1 MNRNNPRQPRRS
13 TDRGAIMTDQATS
26 QTIYNGDLKVI
37 IPAVDTQSLLE
48 ILGDDGSTTIYTCER
63 AGRHGAVEIYRAGVA
78 RGAAA
83 TPLRYPPT
91 FCLALIAASSA
102 GKHQLEALRHAWS
115 LGAEGFVPE
124 VTFIHSTGGR
134 DAASAAVHRALFEAI
149 AQTHGAS
156 AARLLVL
163 QRQYAAFRAVHDQL
177 QNAFDTV
184 ESFLA
189 RTQLAP
195 TWVAFAC
202 EPSETAVGPPNPG
215 DPFQIT
221 QLLPL
226 PSQGLAAVELHAT
239 PADIAAEGSLRVNLE
254 TCEDSRTLGEWA
266 IPYQSVPD
274 GWIFLDL
281 PEIDIAPRQSVL
293 LTAIW
298 DAQSGISPKLSLTAL
313 QPVPESRIQI
323 AGNGH
328 GERSLALRLHIG
340 LPGSR
345 RVVHPFHV
353 GVMTQPHIGRLGR
366 RLPQSVLRRIAEVDP
381 LPGGEPLVRLFE
393 DASGIELR
401 SVNGTPTVAKLP
413 GALPAGAR
421 RLTATIK
428 TEDPDGPLVEYALLA
443 LDSQGGYKHVL
454 EKGRATG
461 DGGGFSGWLP
471 IHPAFAT
478 QLHLDLPEPSTEPL
492 DLYLAARVAAGEEA
506 ECARAQWLELIVD
519 AFREPAVP

>member
-1 MNRNNPRQPRRS
+1 MNPVQPRRS
-13 TDRGAIMTDQATS
+13 TDRGGIVTDQATS

-37 IPAVDTQSLLE
+37 TPATDLQPLLE
-48 ILGDDGSTTIYTCER
+48 IWGDNSSTIIYTCER
-63 AGRHGAVEIYRAGVA
+63 VGRYGPTEIYRAGMA
-78 RGAAA
+78 HGIAA
-83 TPLRYPPT
+83 TPLEYPPT
-91 FCLALIAASSA
+91 FCLALIAASA
-102 GKHQLEALRHAWS
+102 GGKRQLEALRSAWA
-115 LGAEGFVPE
+115 LGAEGFLPE
-124 VTFIHSTGGR
+124 VTFIDSTDGH
-134 DAASAAVHRALFEAI
+134 DAAEAAVHRTLFEAM
-149 AQTHGAS
+149 AQIHGAS
-156 AARLLVL
+156 AARLLTL

-202 EPSETAVGPPNPG
+202 EPSETTVGPQNPG
-215 DPFQIT
+215 EPYQIT

-226 PSQGLAAVELHAT
+226 PSQGLAAVELHAI
-239 PADIAAEGSLRVNLE
+239 PADIAAEGSLRVSLD
-254 TCEDSRTLGEWA
+254 TCDDCRTLGEWA
-266 IPYQSVPD
+266 IPYKSVPD

-298 DAQSGISPKLSLTAL
+298 NTQSGIPPKLSLTAL
-313 QPVPESRIQI
+313 QPIPESRIQI
-323 AGNGH
+323 AGNEQA
-328 GERSLALRLHIG
+328 ERSLALRLHIG

-345 RVVHPFHV
+345 RVAHPFHV

-366 RLPQSVLRRIAEVDP
+366 RLPPSVLRRIAEVDP
-381 LPGGEPLVRLFE
+381 VSGGDPLVRLLE
-393 DASGIELR
+393 DASAIELR
-401 SVNGTPTVAKLP
+401 PVNGSPTVAKLP

-428 TEDPDGPLVEYALLA
+428 TEDPDGSFVEYALLA
-443 LDSQGGYKHVL
+443 LHARGAYKRVL
-454 EKGRATG
+454 DKGRVNR

-478 QLHLDLPEPSTEPL
+478 QLHLDILEPSTEPL
-492 DLYLAARVAAGEEA
+492 DIYLAARLA
-506 ECARAQWLELIVD
+506 EGQTADCAKAQWLEFIVD
-519 AFREPAVP
+519 AFREPVAP

>member
-1 MNRNNPRQPRRS
+1 MNRNNSVRPRSS

-26 QTIYNGDLKVI
+26 QTIYDGDLKVI

-78 RGAAA
+78 RGTPA
-83 TPLRYPPT
+83 TPVRYPPT

-102 GKHQLEALRHAWS
+102 GKHQLDALRRAWS
-115 LGAEGFVPE
+115 LGAEGFLPE
-124 VTFIHSTGGR
+124 VTLIDSTGGR
-134 DAASAAVHRALFEAI
+134 DAAAAAVHRALFEAI

-156 AARLLVL
+156 AARLLTL

-202 EPSETAVGPPNPG
+202 EPSEITVGLQNP
-215 DPFQIT
+215 DEPYQIT

-226 PSQGLAAVELHAT
+226 PSQGLAAVEVHAI
-239 PADIAAEGSLRVNLE
+239 PADTAAEGSLRVSLE
-254 TCEDSRTLGEWA
+254 TCEDRRTLGQWA

-293 LTAIW
+293 LTTIW
-298 DAQSGISPKLSLTAL
+298 DTQSGVPPKLSLTAL

-353 GVMTQPHIGRLGR
+353 GVMTQPQIDRLGR
-366 RLPQSVLRRIAEVDP
+366 RLPPSVLRRIAEVDP
-381 LPGGEPLVRLFE
+381 LPGGEPLVRLRE
-393 DASGIELR
+393 DASAIELR
-401 SVNGTPTVAKLP
+401 PVNGSPTIAKLP

-428 TEDPDGPLVEYALLA
+428 TEDPDGPFVEYALLA
-443 LDSQGGYKHVL
+443 LHARSAYKRVL
-454 EKGRATG
+454 EKGRVNR

-471 IHPAFAT
+471 IHPAFTT
-478 QLHLDLPEPSTEPL
+478 QLHLELPEPSTEPL
-492 DLYLAARVAAGEEA
+492 DVYLAARIAAGQEA
-506 ECARAQWLELIVD
+506 ECVRAQWLEFIVD
-519 AFREPAVP
+519 AFREPVAP